1 MGARVFRPAPGGI
14 ILLSFC
20 LFVFS
25 LPFQDITLGENL
37 TISRLTGYLLMLATI
52 TRPRICLSRPPGA
65 LWWFTLYLL
74 SYGLLTIPLEE
85 KYQALAIGRIFSF
98 AQLLVLFWISHN
110 LLYHEQVLD
119 GFLGALVASTATLAA
134 LQLTGIGNTED

>member
-1 MGARVFRPAPGGI
+1 MSTIGTRLFRPAPGHAPGGI

-20 LFVFS
+20 VFVFS
-25 LPFQDITLGENL
+25 VPFKELASGLGEDL
-37 TISRLTGYLLMLATI
+37 SISKLTGYLLMLAAI

-65 LWWFTLYLL
+65 FWWFALYLL

-98 AQLLVLFWISHN
+98 AQLFVLFWISHN
-110 LLYHEQVLD
+110 LLHHERVLD
-119 GFLGALVASTATLAA
+119 GFLRRSSPVPQPWLPS
-134 LQLTGIGNTED
+134 N